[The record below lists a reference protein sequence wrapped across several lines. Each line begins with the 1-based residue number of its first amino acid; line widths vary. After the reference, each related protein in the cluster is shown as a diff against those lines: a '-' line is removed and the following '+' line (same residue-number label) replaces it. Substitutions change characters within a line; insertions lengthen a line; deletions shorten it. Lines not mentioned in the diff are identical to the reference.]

1 MRLIFDPIKM
11 LIVSSGDSRHVT
23 NHSLLAQMIQVRS
36 GQCVQSRQPPVVIT
50 SDQVVLVRG
59 QR

>member
-36 GQCVQSRQPPVVIT
+36 GQCV
-50 SDQVVLVRG
+50 
-59 QR
+59 